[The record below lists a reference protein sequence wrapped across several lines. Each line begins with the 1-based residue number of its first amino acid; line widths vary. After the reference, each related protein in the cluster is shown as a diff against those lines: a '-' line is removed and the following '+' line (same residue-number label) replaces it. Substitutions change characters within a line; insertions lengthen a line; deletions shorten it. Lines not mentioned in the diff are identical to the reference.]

1 MITAEATLGAT
12 RTPPISPSIRI
23 LVAGI
28 STTANC
34 GVRDHAR
41 ILSETLERNGAQVTT
56 TWLEQS
62 AGSFGVAKLSRE
74 LWLQRKLNR
83 HETLIVHYSVF
94 AYARRGIPI
103 GVPLLALALRCLG
116 TPVVLFAHEFAY
128 PWGTRGWRGAIQAAT
143 QRAALLPLVG
153 ACDAVVVTT
162 EDRLRWL
169 ETRRWLPRRAVVC
182 APVFS
187 NIRPNPSRVLPQ
199 EIPGRIGV
207 FSFGAEGLEAKL
219 VTAAVAEVARE
230 RPGAHLVLIGAPG
243 PQSAAGQ
250 RWQQAATNVQCPLTF
265 TGMASEAETSERL
278 STCQLIVFPDPAGPS
293 SRKTSLAAAL
303 THARAV
309 IALNGPQSWSELLAA
324 SAIVIVEPRLQPLAA
339 ALENLLADDVARSAI
354 ARKALAFAKD
364 HLTTENAA
372 ATILDVSLAARAN
385 RTKRVS

>member
-1 MITAEATLGAT
+1 MIAAEATPGPT
-12 RTPPISPSIRI
+12 TTPNISPSIRI

-56 TWLEQS
+56 SWLEQFT
-62 AGSFGVAKLSRE
+62 GPFGVAKLARE
-74 LWLQRKLNR
+74 LWRQRKLKQ

-103 GVPLLALALRCLG
+103 GVPFLALTLRCLG

-128 PWGTRGWRGAIQAAT
+128 PWGRRGWRGAIQATT
-143 QRAALLPLVG
+143 QRAALLPLIG
-153 ACDAVVVTT
+153 TCDAIVVTT

-169 ETRRWLPRRAVVC
+169 ETRWWLPRRAVVC

-187 NIRPNPSRVLPQ
+187 NIRPNPSLALPQ
-199 EIPGRIGV
+199 EVPGRIGV
-207 FSFGAEGLEAKL
+207 FSFGAEGLDAKL

-230 RPGAHLVLIGAPG
+230 RPNAHLVLIGAPG
-243 PQSAAGQ
+243 PQSAPGQ
-250 RWQQAATNVQCPLTF
+250 RWRQAAADAKCPLTF

-278 STCQLIVFPDPAGPS
+278 STCQLIIFPDPAGPS

-309 IALNGPQSWSELLAA
+309 IALNGPQSWSELVAA
-324 SAIVIVEPRLQPLAA
+324 GAIVIVEPRLQPLAA
-339 ALENLLADDVARSAI
+339 ALADLLADDVTRSAI
-354 ARKALAFAKD
+354 ARRALAFANAF
-364 HLTTENAA
+364 LAAENTA
-372 ATILDVSLAARAN
+372 ATVLNVSLAARAN